1 MSAGRWT
8 AAVLAGAWLMGA
20 GVAAAQGMV
29 GGAGGPGSSPTRNTD
44 DILPEVDKKIADDV
58 DAVFERAEKAFA
70 KRDWLEAIAYFQH
83 VRSKFSYNVPLSA
96 HASLRLGDIA
106 FERQRFPEAR
116 AHYKHFL
123 RFHPRHE
130 KADYATFRVGMCAW
144 REVPGDNFFLPPSSE
159 KDQTE
164 VRLALQ
170 QMRHFVET
178 YPKSEFVTE
187 ASQIVTKCEDKLAA
201 HEMYAARYY
210 EKRSKWRGVQFRSA
224 TLVERYPNSTLV
236 PQALVLDVR
245 ASAALGETARA
256 EERLRHLESLSPSA
270 DLLAEARAALESPPA
285 KK

>member
-20 GVAAAQGMV
+20 GVASAQGMGDV
-29 GGAGGPGSSPTRNTD
+29 GGPGSTPARNTD

-58 DAVFERAEKAFA
+58 DAVFARAERAFA

-96 HASLRLGDIA
+96 ISTLRLGDIA
-106 FERQRFPEAR
+106 FERQRYPEAR

-144 REVPGDNFFLPPSSE
+144 REVPGENFFLPPAAE

-178 YPKSEFVTE
+178 YPQSEFATE
-187 ASQIVTKCEDKLAA
+187 AKQIVTKCEDKLAE
-201 HEMYAARYY
+201 HEMYAARFYA
-210 EKRSKWRGVQFRSA
+210 KRSKWRGVQFRSA

-236 PQALVLDVR
+236 PQALVLDLR
-245 ASAALGETARA
+245 ASAALGETERA
-256 EERLRHLESLSPSA
+256 EERLRQLEALSPSA
-270 DLLAEARAALESPPA
+270 DLLAEARAALAAPPA